1 MSLMG
6 NNDTFIERTLVI
18 FKPDTVQRALSGEI
32 LSRLERAGLKIIG
45 LKMLQADRQTAE
57 KHYGSEPSYL
67 RNIGQRTLKT
77 CEDFKL
83 DPLVEI
89 GTADPLEIGKK
100 VREWNI
106 SFLTSGP
113 IIAMVLQGPHAVE
126 NVRLL
131 IGNTIP
137 MWAAPGTIRRDYTLD
152 SAALANKKNRVARN
166 LIHASGN
173 VEEAEVEISLWF
185 KPSELYQ
192 YSRAD
197 EFAMFE

>member
-1 MSLMG
+1 L
-6 NNDTFIERTLVI
+6 T
-18 FKPDTVQRALSGEI
+18 GEI
-32 LSRLERAGLKIIG
+32 LTRLERAGLKIVG
-45 LKMLQADRQTAE
+45 LKMLQADKQTAE
-57 KHYGSEPSYL
+57 RHYGSDPDYL

-77 CEDFKL
+77 CEDYKL
-83 DPLVEI
+83 DPLSEI
-89 GTADPLEIGKK
+89 GTSDPLEIGMK

-113 IIAMVLQGPHAVE
+113 IIALVLQGPHAVE

-152 SAALANKKNRVARN
+152 SAALANKKSRVARN

-173 VEEAEVEISLWF
+173 KAEAEAEIALWF
-185 KPSELYQ
+185 KPSEICEYI
-192 YSRAD
+192 RAD
-197 EFAMFE
+197 ESAMFE